1 MALGVVYVVWG
12 STYLAIRVG
21 VRRLPPLVFAGSRYV
36 IAGILLYPISL
47 WLANRPPRSGAIR
60 PGGGNPSGA
69 AHGVASEGAAGRAV
83 GARAK
88 DGARPGTKAWL
99 SGAVVGTLLLAGG
112 NGGVTFAERTLP
124 SGLAAVLVAT
134 VPLWMIVFA
143 WPLSHEP
150 VTRRSA
156 AGIVIGLVGVGVL
169 AGGGAASGRIS
180 GVIIVLVAAAC
191 WGFGSVLS
199 HRLPL
204 PSHAMLAAAIEMLV
218 GGIVLLAV
226 GAGAGEFSQV
236 HLSSVPATSFIA
248 LAYLIGPGSILAFSA
263 YGYALSHLPVSTVST
278 YAFVNPVVAVL
289 AGAVILGEHLSWRE
303 GLGATLVVA
312 SIVIIQVHSRKA
324 PQPDR

>member
-1 MALGVVYVVWG
+1 
-12 STYLAIRVG
+12 
-21 VRRLPPLVFAGSRYV
+21 
-36 IAGILLYPISL
+36 
-47 WLANRPPRSGAIR
+47 
-60 PGGGNPSGA
+60 
-69 AHGVASEGAAGRAV
+69 
-83 GARAK
+83 
-88 DGARPGTKAWL
+88 
-99 SGAVVGTLLLAGG
+99 
-112 NGGVTFAERTLP
+112 
-124 SGLAAVLVAT
+124 
-134 VPLWMIVFA
+134 
-143 WPLSHEP
+143 
-150 VTRRSA
+150 
-156 AGIVIGLVGVGVL
+156 
-169 AGGGAASGRIS
+169 
-180 GVIIVLVAAAC
+180 
-191 WGFGSVLS
+191 
-199 HRLPL
+199 
-204 PSHAMLAAAIEMLV
+204 MLAAAIEMLV